1 MHHAWSWDWGVE
13 KREIPTTKWI
23 YLPPISGS
31 LMGRPKQ
38 QKGNTVTK
46 KKGSWKFRYWLEKK
60 LTTSAYRVVPFHFLF
75 SHQINKDDPMYDP
88 FVPYRVAP
96 KTIKPNNNNH
106 NRQKMWQKRFFFW
119 HHSLPSCYR
128 CNYLKTETGGL
139 PWAVYFPLTL
149 HHTEGLL
156 LQQSSLT
163 DHSLPEVSPQLVSW
177 LLLLSPDPL
186 RSDHPYQCPDSSV
199 KSK

>member
-23 YLPPISGS
+23 YLPPIGGS

-75 SHQINKDDPMYDP
+75 SHQINKDD
-88 FVPYRVAP
+88 
-96 KTIKPNNNNH
+96 KNQTTTIITDK
-106 NRQKMWQKRFFFW
+106 KCDKKGFFW
-119 HHSLPSCYR
+119 HHSLLSCYR

-186 RSDHPYQCPDSSV
+186 RSDHPYQCPNSSV